1 MPKLAYWLIAGGMA
15 LSPIAAP
22 DSVLARS
29 SGKQPSD
36 SNLPICYLR
45 TARQKVVDL
54 SRLCDAPTVKSKPQ
68 MTMLSFE
75 KQGDRVIG
83 QVRNDTG
90 KTVRYAIVNY
100 TITPE
105 VSLSS
110 AVSRFVYVTPESL
123 KPGQVGTFEETLNE
137 SGNVKFRMVEWEGE
151 QKQAQN

>member
-1 MPKLAYWLIAGGMA
+1 MPKLAYWLIAGGIA
-15 LSPIAAP
+15 LSPIASHH
-22 DSVLARS
+22 SVLAHSR
-29 SGKQPSD
+29 KQPLD
-36 SNLPICYLR
+36 PNLPICYLR
-45 TARQKVVDL
+45 SARQKVVDL
-54 SRLCDAPTVKSKPQ
+54 SRLCNAPQVKSKPQ
-68 MTMLSFE
+68 MTVLSFE
-75 KQGDRVIG
+75 KQGDRLIG

-105 VSLSS
+105 ISPSS

-137 SGNVKFRMVEWEGE
+137 LGDVQVRTVEWEGE